1 MSSWPVERDRIMNL
15 ITKAELEAV
24 EPNPRF
30 ATRLVEEAQMH
41 MKSVNA
47 IADFDYPGAF
57 QLGYDAARKACVA
70 LLALQGLR
78 STYEG
83 GHIALADAVR
93 AQFNGPHGS
102 PAFLKMHGLR
112 QSRAGS
118 QYPRE
123 STPPVTRDDAN
134 YCRETAQEIITAVET
149 ILSSGK
155 LGPFVI

>member
-1 MSSWPVERDRIMNL
+1 MSSWPVAHDKIKTL

-24 EPNPRF
+24 EPNPRL
-30 ATRLVEEAQMH
+30 ATGLVEEAQMH
-41 MKSVNA
+41 MKSVAA
-47 IADFDYPGAF
+47 IVDFDYPGAF

-70 LLALQGLR
+70 LLAFQGLR
-78 STYEG
+78 STYLG
-83 GHIALADAVR
+83 GHIAVADAVR

-123 STPPVTRDDAN
+123 STPPITRDDAN
-134 YCRETAQEIITAVET
+134 YCRETAQEIITAVKMIMASE
-149 ILSSGK
+149 K
-155 LGPFVI
+155 LGPFKI

>member
-1 MSSWPVERDRIMNL
+1 MSSWPVARDKIINL
-15 ITKAELEAV
+15 ITNGELEEI

-41 MKSVNA
+41 MKSVDA

-57 QLGYDAARKACVA
+57 QLGYDATRKACAA
-70 LLALQGLR
+70 LLASQGLR
-78 STYEG
+78 STRDG

-93 AQFNGPHGS
+93 VQFNGPHGS
-102 PAFLKMHGLR
+102 PAFLKIHGLR

-118 QYPRE
+118 QYPRD
-123 STPPVTRDDAN
+123 STPPITQDDAN
-134 YCRETAQEIITAVET
+134 YCRETAQEIIAAVET